1 MARAVVS
8 EWPPREVSL
17 LRGRLEELAQLVS
30 TPHDS
35 LAHEARDWLARFLV
49 VRSCG
54 FLEQTVVQVC
64 RGYVAE
70 RSGGPVRT
78 FSQSWLERSP
88 NPSPD
93 ALALLTGRFDST
105 WANDLMEL
113 LEADDQRL
121 QREVAF
127 LVDRRNKIAH
137 GLNEGIGPA
146 KALLL
151 KEVACEVGDW
161 FIARFNPDR

>member
-1 MARAVVS
+1 
-8 EWPPREVSL
+8 L
-17 LRGRLEELAQLVS
+17 CQLVS
-30 TPHDS
+30 APQDVLS
-35 LAHEARDWLARFLV
+35 HEARDCLARFLV

-54 FLEQTVVQVC
+54 FVEQTVVQVC

-78 FSQSWLERSP
+78 FGHSWLERSP
-88 NPSPD
+88 NPSPE
-93 ALALLTGRFDST
+93 ALALLAGRFDSA
-105 WANDLMEL
+105 WANDLTEL

-146 KALLL
+146 KALML
-151 KEVACEVGDW
+151 KDVACEVGDW